1 VFTQTSISTAAHN
14 LIIGLLEHG
23 LLEHE
28 RLDAADAMCCTDAR
42 EHRAM
47 LEQRLDAVGDM
58 LSSVRP
64 LVDQAG
70 TE

>member
-1 VFTQTSISTAAHN
+1 MFAQTSISTAAHN
-14 LIIGLLEHG
+14 LIIGLLEH
-23 LLEHE
+23 E
-28 RLDAADAMCCTDAR
+28 RLDASDAMCCTDAR

-64 LVDQAG
+64 LVEHVETG
-70 TE
+70 

>member
-1 VFTQTSISTAAHN
+1 MFAQTSISNAAHN
-14 LIIGLLEHG
+14 LSLG

-28 RLDAADAMCCTDAR
+28 RRDTADALYCTDAR
-42 EHRAM
+42 EYRAM

-64 LVDQAG
+64 LVECAE